1 MFLGVIIPETHPWLT
16 GGESKG
22 ISWPED
28 YLFLNP
34 FFLYCGLQAR
44 KTNLTMEQISGI
56 ELLVFDLDGTLVN
69 SQYDLGDAVN
79 FALFSMAMPQ
89 LAYEEI
95 PPMLGGGVRRLLA
108 AAVGTSRDE
117 EINKALVYFNEFYEK
132 NHAVKTDYYPGVRA
146 TLAKFQNRTMAVLS
160 NKPHRFTKAIVQ
172 KLDEEKY
179 FDLVLGAQ
187 PELYGLKPS
196 PEGLAK
202 ILQKLNIAASK
213 TLVIGDSTH
222 DIQVGKSLGSRTCA
236 VTYGYRS
243 REVLAAE
250 NPDVMI
256 DSITA
261 LKEVVL

>member
-1 MFLGVIIPETHPWLT
+1 
-16 GGESKG
+16 
-22 ISWPED
+22 
-28 YLFLNP
+28 
-34 FFLYCGLQAR
+34 
-44 KTNLTMEQISGI
+44 MERLKDI

-79 FALFSMAMPQ
+79 FALFSMAKPQ

-95 PPMLGGGVRRLLA
+95 PPMLGGGVRRLIA
-108 AAVGTSRDE
+108 AAIGTSREE
-117 EINKALVYFNEFYEK
+117 EIDQALVYFNEFYEK
-132 NHAVKTDYYPGVRA
+132 NHAAKTAYYPGVRE
-146 TLAKFQNRTMAVLS
+146 TLGKFKNRAMAVLS

-187 PELYGLKPS
+187 PELYGLKPN
-196 PEGLAK
+196 PGGLAK

-213 TLVIGDSTH
+213 TLIIGDSTH
-222 DIQVGKSLGSRTCA
+222 DIQTGKALGVRTCA

-243 REVLAAE
+243 KEVLAKE
-250 NPDVMI
+250 QPDVMI

-261 LKEVVL
+261 LRDVVI